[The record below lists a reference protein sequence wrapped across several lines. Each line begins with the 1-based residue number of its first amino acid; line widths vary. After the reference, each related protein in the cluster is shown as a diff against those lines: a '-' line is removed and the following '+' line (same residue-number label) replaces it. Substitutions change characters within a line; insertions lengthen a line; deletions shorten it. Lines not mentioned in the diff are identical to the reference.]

1 MKHLLN
7 MLAGMG
13 SALNA
18 LGTAPEYQ
26 LPRVGDQARDFA
38 MIGADMR
45 RITGRVER
53 KSRQALTG
61 KHGRADNGEG

>member
-7 MLAGMG
+7 ILAGMG

-18 LGTAPEYQ
+18 LGTAPEYR
-26 LPRVGDQARDFA
+26 LPRIGDQARDFA
-38 MIGADMR
+38 MVGADMR
-45 RITGRVER
+45 CVTARIER

-61 KHGRADNGEG
+61 KHGRTDNGAS